1 VSSKKGHHND
11 SNSRNDSGIGPD
23 ALLALNNALLNAK
36 ENKTGILEANKD
48 EASKIVLRK
57 LCPDCNDVPVDNESN
72 NNSKEGSST
81 NCPKGGIV
89 LQNGITLCPSCN
101 RKRSERKEIIMEIHE
116 TEMKYG
122 RDLQII
128 SEEFYKPIQIAGLLS
143 KDQLDM
149 IFLNVVELM
158 EMSGQLTGLLKRDIE
173 SACTLRNDEEL
184 TSVNVGKIFLEI
196 GESMMTAFQTYCT
209 RQVRF

>member
-1 VSSKKGHHND
+1 VE
-11 SNSRNDSGIGPD
+11 I
-23 ALLALNNALLNAK
+23 
-36 ENKTGILEANKD
+36 ANKL
-48 EASKIVLRK
+48 VLRK
-57 LCPDCNDVPVDNESN
+57 LCPDCNDVPVDNDDN
-72 NNSKEGSST
+72 FEGPRQSEPSV
-81 NCPKGGIV
+81 P
-89 LQNGITLCPSCN
+89 QNGITLCISCN

-128 SEEFYKPIQIAGLLS
+128 SEEFYKPIQIAGLLT
-143 KDQLDM
+143 KEQLDQ

-158 EMSGQLTGLLKRDIE
+158 EISAQLTALLKLDIQA
-173 SACTLRNDEEL
+173 ACNERGDEDL

-209 RQVRF
+209 RQVRICVFF